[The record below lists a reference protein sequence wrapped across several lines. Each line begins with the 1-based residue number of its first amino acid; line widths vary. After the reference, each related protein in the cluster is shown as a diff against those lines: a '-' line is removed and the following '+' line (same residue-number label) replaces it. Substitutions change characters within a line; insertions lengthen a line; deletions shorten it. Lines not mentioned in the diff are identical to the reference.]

1 MDKKLRRAYL
11 HYNRKFFGSKLPTA
25 AEIVWEPMQA
35 TLMGYCVQAEEK
47 IALNAKLKSADVL
60 WRGTLLHEMVHLE
73 MPKSIHHGPKFKA
86 RMRELVAQGAF
97 DGLI

>member
-1 MDKKLRRAYL
+1 MDKRLRRIYL
-11 HYNRKFFGSKLPTA
+11 NYNRRYFKGELPTD
-25 AEIVWEPMQA
+25 AEIVWEPLA
-35 TLMGYCVQAEEK
+35 GSLLGYQCGDK
-47 IALNAKLKSADVL
+47 IALNAKMKHADVI

-73 MPKSIHHGPKFKA
+73 LPAKVKHGPRFRK

>member
-1 MDKKLRRAYL
+1 MNTRLRRVYH
-11 HYNRKFFGSKLPTA
+11 HYNRRYFKGQLPKD
-25 AEIVWEPMQA
+25 AEIVWE
-35 TLMGYCVQAEEK
+35 TLTGTLLGYQQGDK
-47 IALNAKLKSADVL
+47 IALNAKMKHADVI

-73 MPKSIHHGPKFKA
+73 LPAKVKHGPRFRK

>member
-1 MDKKLRRAYL
+1 MWDTRLRRVYL
-11 HYNRKFFGSKLPTA
+11 NYNRKYFGNKLPKD
-25 AEIVWEPMQA
+25 AEIVWEPLTG
-35 TLMGYCVQAEEK
+35 TLLGYQQGDK
-47 IALNAKLKSADVL
+47 IALNAKMKHADVI

-73 MPKSIHHGPKFKA
+73 LPAKVKHGPRFRK